1 MTPSVPPETQTP
13 STLGRLG
20 SWAEVT
26 RWAVA
31 ESHMPL
37 YSPTSLMPGLAA
49 KTSLAPLLR
58 SLSAPVPATPVTM
71 TTLP

>member
-26 RWAVA
+26 RCAVA

-37 YSPTSLMPGLAA
+37 
-49 KTSLAPLLR
+49 
-58 SLSAPVPATPVTM
+58 
-71 TTLP
+71 